1 MSSDSDGH
9 PPCLTSSSSDG
20 DADVGVDVVE
30 ADDTS
35 SSSSAPIWPLHLS
48 QPRVR
53 RFFWVA
59 RHVLR
64 VRKRWRRVL
73 FEAWAVALH
82 VLRVRK
88 LHVLRVLFEAWVG
101 AMFWQLR

>member
-9 PPCLTSSSSDG
+9 PPRLTSSSSDG

-35 SSSSAPIWPLHLS
+35 SSSSGPIWPLHLS

-53 RFFWVA
+53 RF
-59 RHVLR
+59 L
-64 VRKRWRRVL
+64 L
-73 FEAWAVALH
+73 VALH

>member
-1 MSSDSDGH
+1 MSSDSDG
-9 PPCLTSSSSDG
+9 PPPLGSSSSDG

-53 RFFWVA
+53 RFFRVA
-59 RHVLR
+59 LHVLR
-64 VRKRWRRVL
+64 VRKRWRKKV
-73 FEAWAVALH
+73 
-82 VLRVRK
+82 
-88 LHVLRVLFEAWVG
+88 FEAWVG
-101 AMFWQLR
+101 AIFVQLR

>member
-9 PPCLTSSSSDG
+9 PPSLVSTSSDG

-53 RFFWVA
+53 RFVRVA
-59 RHVLR
+59 RYVLR
-64 VRKRWRRVL
+64 VRALWRKKV
-73 FEAWAVALH
+73 FD
-82 VLRVRK
+82 
-88 LHVLRVLFEAWVG
+88 AWVG
-101 AMFWQLR
+101 AIW